1 MPCLWQVDILFFAQP
16 QIWSILPKNTHIC
29 RQTKP
34 SLSNFSTSCSF
45 MHPAYKLM
53 LLAWLGVIAWV
64 AFVIFSNRKTHPR
77 VLFALFM
84 VELWERFSYYGMRA
98 ILVLYMVA
106 SAAEE
111 ATNRGLGF
119 EDAKAY
125 GIYAAYGALVYL
137 TPILGGY
144 FADQMMGYRR
154 AIIWGALLMAA
165 GQFTLFM
172 DNPTTF
178 YIGLALLVVGNGFF
192 KPNISSMIGKFYGA
206 GDARRDGAFT
216 IFYMGINI
224 GAFLTPLTCGAI
236 GEIEGWRYGFLTAGI
251 GMVLGW
257 LIFQWTQAK
266 GWITSE
272 FSEEGQPLQQPR
284 PVGLPRADA
293 PAMLGIQGNVF
304 PYVATIP
311 MVLLSWWLVNHDDVV
326 DVLLAIV
333 GVGVIG
339 YMIYQASKYDT
350 VQRQRIWVILILLL
364 FTTVFWTFFELAGS
378 ALNLFTA
385 RNVNKTMLGT
395 ELTTTF
401 FQAINP
407 LFIMIF
413 APIYSWMWIQ
423 LARANREPAAPY
435 KFSAGL
441 LLLGLGFLALE
452 TGNGSAALG
461 LVPAIFLITLYL
473 LHTLGELTLSPVGL
487 SLVTKLA
494 PAQIVGFV
502 MGIWFLSSSIA
513 HQGGKHI
520 AKLTAVDEAGIVA
533 SSAFQDCFP
542 DKTLLQAFEGG
553 EALKDSKGKAIPLE
567 RAMVSEA
574 FVHKANELA
583 GEERYFVG
591 QIKVDKDNISLFLTN
606 DAKYAGGTIAEV
618 GKEDAKK
625 IVDGS
630 LTGQAVICLRQ
641 QSLGISLRIFR
652 SLGFVAIGCAVL
664 LFLLG
669 PIISRWMHSIK

>member
-1 MPCLWQVDILFFAQP
+1 
-16 QIWSILPKNTHIC
+16 
-29 RQTKP
+29 
-34 SLSNFSTSCSF
+34 
-45 MHPAYKLM
+45 MHPTYKLM

-64 AFVIFSNRKTHPR
+64 AFVIFSNRKIHPK

-106 SAAEE
+106 K
-111 ATNRGLGF
+111 ATNEAQNPGLGMS
-119 EDAKAY
+119 DASAY

-137 TPILGGY
+137 TPIIGGY
-144 FADQMMGYRR
+144 FADRMMGYRQ

-165 GQFTLFM
+165 GQFTLFL
-172 DNPTTF
+172 DNIVTF

-206 GDARRDGAFT
+206 GDSRRDGAFT

-236 GEIEGWRYGFLTAGI
+236 GEIEGWRYGFLTAGL

-272 FSEEGQPLQQPR
+272 FDEQGQPLAQPR
-284 PVGLPRADA
+284 PIGLPPQDA
-293 PAMLGIQGNVF
+293 PSLAGISGRLI
-304 PYVATIP
+304 PYIAT
-311 MVLLSWWLVNHDDVV
+311 VLLVFASWLLVRNDNIV
-326 DVLLAIV
+326 DILLAVV
-333 GVGVIG
+333 GAGVIG
-339 YMIYQASKYDT
+339 YMLYLSGKYDN
-350 VQRQRIWVILILLL
+350 VQKQRIWVILLLLL

-401 FQAINP
+401 FQAVNP

-413 APIYSWMWIQ
+413 APIFSWMWIQ
-423 LARANREPAAPY
+423 LARADREPAAPY

-452 TGNGSAALG
+452 TGKGAAVVG

-520 AKLTAVDEAGIVA
+520 AKLTAVDEIKIVA
-533 SSAFQDCFP
+533 SSSFQDCFP
-542 DKTLLQAFEGG
+542 DKTVLAAFDKG
-553 EALKDSKGKAIPLE
+553 EALIVKETQQKGKKQVTKETILPLE
-567 RAMVSEA
+567 KAMVRDA
-574 FVHKANELA
+574 FVEKANALA
-583 GEERYFVG
+583 GGDGPKYFVG
-591 QIKVDKDNISLFLTN
+591 KIKVDKDTLSFLTT
-606 DAKYAGGTIAEV
+606 DPQYAVPNPVREM
-618 GKEDAKK
+618 KSEEAKK
-625 IVDGS
+625 IVDDS
-630 LTGQAVICLRQ
+630 LTGQAVVCLRND
-641 QSLGISLRIFR
+641 SLTLSLSIFR
-652 SLGFVAIGCAVL
+652 ILGFVAIGCAVL
-664 LFLLG
+664 LLLLG
-669 PIISRWMHSIK
+669 PMISRWMHGIK